1 MKNVL
6 VVGLLSALGA
16 SAAENV
22 WTDATSDN
30 VVWANSAAGWQ
41 GGQVPDWS
49 TTGKASDTTS
59 FASEPAFLQR
69 IMSQKVSGSSS
80 TPKYLYQDAISGDAR
95 HEFRLSGLFSW
106 LKVSDLVDFKGVFG
120 NLRATD
126 TVRSTYGLGASS
138 GVDLL
143 ATPSHTPVI
152 NTLDVSGRFHLMNK
166 TTANSA
172 AEVKE
177 AFGYGVFDV
186 DTGDVSREIRIG
198 AAQSGND
205 MQVTVAKSS
214 TLAVSGLDDVAE
226 GVQGNPLV
234 HLDASKEDS
243 IEHSSEDAGKGVRFW
258 YDVRGK
264 SGHPYASG
272 TQGNARPWTTTD
284 PATGLGLVDFGFCNG
299 GQGVNDS
306 AGLGHVGY
314 LRLIKADK
322 SDSQSSNY
330 LSANIKEAFWVYR
343 DNSASNQTCCVVGNS
358 TGDNAFAR
366 PWTAN
371 TFGKQTLF
379 RNCRSTVPTTTGE
392 IRVDGKRVRYDSQV
406 DTWYRLRVINVALNG
421 EALVSDLG
429 ISKQYRSDASTAN
442 NDQWW
447 GGFKLAEVILY
458 TNALT
463 AAERAGVNAYLAKK
477 WKTMGTENDFD
488 LGRVVLGKDAQL
500 KVPSGTV
507 RVEEL
512 AADKTQ
518 ETLVKK
524 GAGDLVVD
532 RYAGPAKVSVEAG
545 GLRFAD
551 HVAEIDDSAPAPEM
565 LFRFDADAL
574 GSLVLS
580 NDAAAV
586 ASGAVKTNFVTR
598 WNSSATNAASTVFYA
613 LPGVA
618 DQWNGNVVTHYYSK
632 APFIDPNVTANGR
645 RVVSFGDFIA
655 MGGTTAKWLD
665 VNNTAFMSI
674 KRGDKSNA
682 QMGGNWTREVFV
694 VMKRLNDKALVFGTQ
709 NYDLLGQ
716 NGDLGLKDYSP
727 SVSQGA
733 ICTLDG
739 ETIDWYSTK
748 VPTGDFYVVG
758 MRFSD
763 PITVDQL
770 SGDRS
775 NYSHGGYLLAEEI
788 AYTRELSPSER
799 RNTEAYL
806 LKKWK
811 NKTHPLAVRQT
822 TLTSITVADGA
833 KNEVS
838 SDTELTVAG
847 YATESADPL
856 VKSGSGA
863 VKIGALDT
871 GVKAVAVTDG
881 SLEAGI
887 APLRTAAIFHVDASD
902 VSTLVLSNDAEVAG
916 RQYVLSWKDPVTGK
930 SATPTYANDM
940 KSITYNS
947 TRSWSEFAA
956 YPRYETYEV
965 GGRTMPIINFGG
977 YSKCDDAK
985 ATWSQWS
992 AAMTFPAVT
1001 FREAH
1006 TVFADVQK
1014 GDSGAAANSRQM
1026 LIGNSNTYKYS
1037 RGGQLVSEENQWMSA
1052 EYLAPAYNG
1061 YLAIDGDQKTAKY
1074 QVADWNVHV
1083 FTTAPTEALVSDR
1096 FAADRTTGRGGQKL
1110 CEAFFFDRLLTADE
1124 RKMLQDY
1131 LRAKWQAAGTEPT
1144 VAYDSLTLDGGSSLA
1159 LKGDYVKAA
1168 ATAVSVAGGA
1178 TTLAATDFTA
1188 TGSLTFDFTGAEDPR
1203 LDVEGKFSLDES
1215 GTVCVTFPDAFKPD
1229 AGDIPLVT
1237 ATAFDGAENLD
1248 GWTLTVSGA
1257 RAVRSRCFGLKV
1269 IGSTLYLT
1277 VEKNG
1282 TVLIVR

>member
-49 TTGKASDTTS
+49 TTDKASDTTS
-59 FASEPAFLQR
+59 LASEPAFLQS
-69 IMSQKVSGSSS
+69 ILGQKLSGSSS
-80 TPKYLYQDAISGDAR
+80 APKYLYQNAISGDVR
-95 HEFRLSGLFSW
+95 HEFRLSGLFNW
-106 LKVSDLVDFKGVFG
+106 LKISDLADFDGVLG
-120 NLRATD
+120 NVRATGATRD
-126 TVRSTYGLGASS
+126 SYGSGSSS

-143 ATPSHTPVI
+143 ATPTHTPVI

-198 AAQSGND
+198 AVQSGND
-205 MQVTVAKSS
+205 MQVTVAAAS
-214 TLAVSGLDDVAE
+214 TLAVSGLDEVTE
-226 GVQGNPLV
+226 GVHGNPLI
-234 HLDASKEDS
+234 HLDASKEDT
-243 IEHSSEDAGKGVRFW
+243 IEHSSEDSGKGVHYW

-284 PATGLGLVDFGFCNG
+284 PATGLGLVDFGYCGG

-306 AGLGHVGY
+306 ASLGHVGY
-314 LRLIKADK
+314 LRLIQADK

-358 TGDNAFAR
+358 TGTNVFAR
-366 PWTAN
+366 PWNAN

-392 IRVDGKRVRYDSQV
+392 IRVDGKRVRYDCQI
-406 DTWYRLRVINVALNG
+406 DTWYRLRVVNVALNG
-421 EALVSDLG
+421 EGNVASIG
-429 ISKQYRSDASTAN
+429 MTTQARNDAPGATL
-442 NDQWW
+442 DTWW
-447 GGFKLAEVILY
+447 GGFRLAEMILY
-458 TNALT
+458 TNRLT

-488 LGRVVLGKDAQL
+488 LGRVVLGKNAQL

-518 ETLVKK
+518 ATMVKK
-524 GAGDLVVD
+524 GAGDLVLD
-532 RYAGPAKVSVEAG
+532 RYTGPAKVSVEAG

-586 ASGAVKTNFVTR
+586 AAGAVKTNFVTR
-598 WNSSATNAASTVFYA
+598 WNSSATNVASTVIYA

-618 DQWNGNVVTHYYSK
+618 DQWNSGVLTQYYSK
-632 APFIDPNVTANGR
+632 APFIDPNVTANGH
-645 RVVSFGDFIA
+645 RVISFGDFIA

-665 VNNTAFMSI
+665 VTNTAFMSI
-674 KRGDKSNA
+674 KRAEANNA
-682 QMGGNWTREVFV
+682 RMGGNWTREVFV
-694 VMKRLNDKALVFGTQ
+694 VMKRLNDKTLVFGTQ

-727 SVSQGA
+727 AVSQGA

-770 SGDRS
+770 SGDRG

-811 NKTHPLAVRQT
+811 NRAHPLAVRQT

-856 VKSGSGA
+856 VKSGSGS

-871 GVKAVAVTDG
+871 GVKAVEVEDG

-887 APLRTAAIFHVDASD
+887 APLAATAIFHVDASD
-902 VSTLVLSNDAEVAG
+902 TSTLVFSNDAEVAG

-930 SATPTYANDM
+930 SATPTYANDI
-940 KSITYNS
+940 KKYAKD
-947 TRSWSEFAA
+947 RPWSEFAA
-956 YPRYETYEV
+956 YPRYESYEV

-977 YSKCDDAK
+977 YSKCDDK
-985 ATWSQWS
+985 NATWSQWS

-1026 LIGNSNTYKYS
+1026 LIGNSDTYKYS
-1037 RGGQLVSEENQWMSA
+1037 RGGQLVSEANQWMTA

-1074 QVADWNVHV
+1074 QVTDWNVHV

-1110 CEAFFFDRLLTADE
+1110 CEAFFFDRVLTADE

-1144 VAYDSLTLDGGSSLA
+1144 VAYDSLTLNGGASLA
-1159 LKGDYVKAA
+1159 LTGDYVKTAA
-1168 ATAVSVAGGA
+1168 DAVSVADGA
-1178 TTLAATDFTA
+1178 TTLTAADFTA
-1188 TGSLTFDFTGAEDPR
+1188 TGSLTFDFTGAENPR
-1203 LDVEGKFSLDES
+1203 LDVQGKFTLDES
-1215 GTVCVTFPDAFKPD
+1215 GTVRVTFPDTFKPD
-1229 AGDIPLVT
+1229 AGRIPLVT
-1237 ATAFDGAENLD
+1237 ATSFDGAENLD
-1248 GWTLTVSGA
+1248 GWTLTVEGC
-1257 RAVRSRCFGLKV
+1257 RAVCSRRFGLTV

-1277 VEKNG
+1277 VERQG
-1282 TVLIVR
+1282 VLLIVR